1 MATFAHIKS
10 ISKLHVHMD
19 YLAFSSISANV
30 LLLQEAFFPPS
41 SPAQPRRLLLQLS
54 LQRRRRRQ
62 RSLPAE
68 EDRHLAQMEEGEG
81 AAADAKEE
89 PRGRSRIHHG
99 TGKKLVL
106 FLDIIFLI
114 CPFQRVLRKR
124 HEKSVLILVL
134 IVFIFIV
141 CHSFRLGVQTYQARY
156 F

>member
-1 MATFAHIKS
+1 
-10 ISKLHVHMD
+10 
-19 YLAFSSISANV
+19 
-30 LLLQEAFFPPS
+30 
-41 SPAQPRRLLLQLS
+41 
-54 LQRRRRRQ
+54 
-62 RSLPAE
+62 
-68 EDRHLAQMEEGEG
+68 MEEGEG

-156 F
+156 FLKKSEFKTLQQDKESKQTIISNGKCVKFLGCTAL